1 MSKERQEPRYVGTN
15 WDKVRV
21 EEKNGAR
28 GTTARKVVTRG
39 EWHIDAAEII
49 AEVIAKLRQGYDVR
63 LTDGKGE
70 DAIRLYPCVA
80 KGKSHMETT
89 ARPMGTLKTTLNDKT
104 VELQNP
110 RGEDEDE
117 GGEEGEGEG
126 VGEGVTPDVMMTCE
140 VCGHRQRVG
149 RRQR

>member
-28 GTTARKVVTRG
+28 GTTARKVITRG
-39 EWHIDAAEII
+39 EWRIDAAEII

-63 LTDGKGE
+63 LTDGNGE

-80 KGKSHMETT
+80 KGKNFMETT
-89 ARPMGTLKTTLNDKT
+89 ARPMGTLKTTLNDKCVRLAEPDRP
-104 VELQNP
+104 VEN
-110 RGEDEDE
+110 RGR
-117 GGEEGEGEG
+117 GGEEDE
-126 VGEGVTPDVMMTCE
+126 GEGVTPDVMMTCE

-149 RRQR
+149 KRR